1 MYKTHTEA
9 ARKEIITKEM
19 ESVAAKEYRTP
30 EEIREL
36 VAKGQAVIC
45 ANRLHKCSILPFIRK
60 ASYQTQ
66 FVRGYVI
73 KLFCFILSQNTL
85 KHLLSL
91 LPFQV

>member
-1 MYKTHTEA
+1 MKNRRSLVLILAFLKVRAFTFDGEYM
-9 ARKEIITKEM
+9 II
-19 ESVAAKEYRTP
+19 S
-30 EEIREL
+30 L
-36 VAKGQAVIC
+36 LQ
-45 ANRLHKCSILPFIRK
+45 